1 VLDSIEQEVGQGG
14 CILDFHT
21 CELFPESWI
30 DLVVVL
36 QTDHTILW
44 NRLETRYTPLSY
56 ISDGRGYALQKIQE
70 NNEAEIMQVVLSEA
84 RESYKEDI
92 IMILPSDNVDQG
104 EENIERIVQWLKAWV
119 QSRS

>member
-1 VLDSIEQEVGQGG
+1 LTLSLFFKRITPFYGIDWKQG
-14 CILDFHT
+14 
-21 CELFPESWI
+21 
-30 DLVVVL
+30 
-36 QTDHTILW
+36 
-44 NRLETRYTPLSY
+44 TRLSY

-119 QSRS
+119 ESQS